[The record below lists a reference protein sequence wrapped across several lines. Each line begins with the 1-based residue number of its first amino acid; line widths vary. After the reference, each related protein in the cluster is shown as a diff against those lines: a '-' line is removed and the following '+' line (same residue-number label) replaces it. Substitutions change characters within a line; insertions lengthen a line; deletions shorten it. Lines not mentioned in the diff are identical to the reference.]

1 MRNISSNVLETVD
14 VGLGADRSLR
24 EVRSAERVSVPQ
36 SSDCPHLRSTDA
48 DRSQMPG
55 RACWY
60 AVYTKPHREFQV
72 QAQLSNQGFR
82 TFLPRFRKT
91 VRHARKL
98 TTVNAPFFNR
108 YLFVAL
114 DLGRDR
120 WRSVNGTF
128 GVVCLV
134 SNGVGPIPLPT
145 GIVESMIEAS
155 DAQGFMNV
163 GHALQVGESVRVLTG
178 PFADLVG
185 VLVRADGA
193 RRVQVLLQLLGGTV
207 AVSMDRGYL
216 AAVEAA

>member
-1 MRNISSNVLETVD
+1 MSSSVAAGVR
-14 VGLGADRSLR
+14 LGADRPFR
-24 EVRSAERVSVPQ
+24 HVRSPQGMSVLPPT
-36 SSDCPHLRSTDA
+36 DCPRLRSTQPDA
-48 DRSQMPG
+48 G

-60 AVYTKPHREFQV
+60 AVYTRPRRELRAQV
-72 QAQLSNQGFR
+72 QLSIQGFP

-98 TTVNAPFFNR
+98 VTVSAPFFDR

-114 DLGRDR
+114 DLDRDR

-128 GVVCLV
+128 GVTGLV
-134 SNGVGPIPLPT
+134 ANRTGPIPLPP
-145 GIVESMIEAS
+145 GVIEAMIDAS
-155 DAQGFMNV
+155 DAHGFVNV
-163 GHALQVGESVRVLTG
+163 GRALRVGECVRVLTG

-207 AVSMDRGYL
+207 AVSIDRGHL
-216 AAVEAA
+216 AAARAA